1 MALADGNDDS
11 HDDVSKYDVVFP
23 RPWLHLTS
31 EDVLVES
38 YHEGVHM
45 AELLRSADTATR
57 KELARK
63 GLRAFLK
70 MLFEDNFVHA
80 DLHPGNILVCNKNF
94 EPSEDGISLAFTSA
108 QDHQLVFLDVGL
120 VTSLSDYDRRNFIE
134 LFQAVIKGNGYK
146 VGRLMIERSRG
157 GRGPGTNDHA
167 FCADME
173 MVVDEV
179 LSRGFSLGKVHFAEL
194 LERILKMCYV
204 HKVMSVCGLN
214 ADRRFLLGLLVGLL
228 KFPCLR
234 RSSWSRISPTSCCPS
249 PSWKAWAE
257 GWTLTWTS

>member
-1 MALADGNDDS
+1 MKDEADNLARFRRYHNSPRAGSDDGMALADGNDDS
-11 HDDVSKYDVVFP
+11 NDDDLSKYDVVFP
-23 RPWLHLTS
+23 RPWLQLTS

-80 DLHPGNILVCNKNF
+80 DLHPGNILVCNRQF
-94 EPSEDGISLAFTSA
+94 EPSEDGISLPFTSS

-120 VTSLSDYDRRNFIE
+120 VTSLNDYDRRSFIE

-157 GRGPGTNDHA
+157 GRSFGTDEHA
-167 FCADME
+167 FCTDME

-179 LSRGFSLGKVHFAEL
+179 LSRGFSLGKVHFSEL
-194 LERILKMCYV
+194 LERVLKMCYV
-204 HKVMSVCGLN
+204 HKVT
-214 ADRRFLLGLLVGLL
+214 RFSGA
-228 KFPCLR
+228 
-234 RSSWSRISPTSCCPS
+234 CCS
-249 PSWKAWAE
+249 FV
-257 GWTLTWTS
+257 